1 MIAQDWLPY
10 VISEVRQSKA
20 QARAKEIGVMSDD
33 ICASDDTPGK
43 ALQLSSSPDGRIVK
57 LVLIT

>member
-1 MIAQDWLPY
+1 